1 MKSTLLPYKASLE
14 LHTFTSYQVG
24 LSHMITCSRPP
35 KPPVCPILSA
45 VTYGSLFP
53 IGLLACNRSNA
64 IWLPSHC
71 PRNTALSMFSNGFM
85 LLSARDT
92 SRSLPYLSPEQHL
105 TQLTGFSVLGTGILT
120 PLFSSLDSRL
130 SLNVLSCLLSG
141 LTPWVPLNLL
151 FCICL
156 SSLKVFSAPVVF
168 TTGMHLR
175 IHLHPRPFS
184 CALSD

>member
-14 LHTFTSYQVG
+14 LHTFTSYRLG

-85 LLSARDT
+85 LLNARDT
-92 SRSLPYLSPEQHL
+92 SLSLPYLSPEQHL
-105 TQLTGFSVLGTGILT
+105 TQLTGFSILGTGILT
-120 PLFSSLDSRL
+120 PLFSSGLQAVSQCSFLPPIRSHSLGPTKPSLLHLPFLPL
-130 SLNVLSCLLSG
+130 SVLSAYSLYHRNAPQNAPSPQTFLLCS
-141 LTPWVPLNLL
+141 
-151 FCICL
+151 
-156 SSLKVFSAPVVF
+156 
-168 TTGMHLR
+168 
-175 IHLHPRPFS
+175 
-184 CALSD
+184 